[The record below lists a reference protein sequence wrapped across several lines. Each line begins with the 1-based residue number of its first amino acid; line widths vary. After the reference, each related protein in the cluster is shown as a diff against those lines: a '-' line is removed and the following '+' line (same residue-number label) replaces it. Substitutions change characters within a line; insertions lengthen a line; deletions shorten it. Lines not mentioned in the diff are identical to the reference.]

1 MHPQVKGPK
10 YPVALLGKNTTDILV
25 ALLDAGGP
33 PILQMFSALQPIGY
47 IHTLCLVTCAG
58 HEQGISAKLTV
69 EICEFGCVQFC
80 GDDGTTDRALKAKTR
95 TMIKF

>member
-33 PILQMFSALQPIGY
+33 PILQMFSALQPI
-47 IHTLCLVTCAG
+47 
-58 HEQGISAKLTV
+58 
-69 EICEFGCVQFC
+69 EIKPLFTQ
-80 GDDGTTDRALKAKTR
+80 TT
-95 TMIKF
+95 